1 VELQGGLLFFFKI
14 RPEQKGKRHLARL
27 RGEIAPW
34 KGPIREPL
42 HKNTREGRRE
52 EYRNRPIV
60 PCAVISNDPVIPAP
74 SPEQEAINFRRVL
87 ERFAATDFPPRT
99 YFPSP
104 AERDEFARQISA
116 PATQDFRITRGL
128 FHGPKQ
134 HQPIAQ
140 VQAAAEVEE
149 EGAVGGEDKREGAVG
164 GEDIEED
171 ETLQLLYES
180 LSLEEPTQAPIP
192 PPPKPTEP
200 TRQGR
205 SRGRGLLMYSPESL
219 RESFR
224 ESPRERS
231 KSRIAWIRRLEEQQ
245 KEN

>member
-1 VELQGGLLFFFKI
+1 MVQNI
-14 RPEQKGKRHLARL
+14 IRL

-34 KGPIREPL
+34 TCQIREPL

-60 PCAVISNDPVIPAP
+60 PCAVPSNDPVIPAP

-104 AERDEFARQISA
+104 AERAEFVRQISA

-134 HQPIAQ
+134 HQPIAP

-149 EGAVGGEDKREGAVG
+149 EGAVDGEDEREGAVG
-164 GEDIEED
+164 GEDSEED

-192 PPPKPTEP
+192 PSPKPTEP
-200 TRQGR
+200 TLQGR
-205 SRGRGLLMYSPESL
+205 SRGSGVLA
-219 RESFR
+219 RESQR
-224 ESPRERS
+224 ELQREPRRTIQIQDCLDS
-231 KSRIAWIRRLEEQQ
+231 KTGGTTKRKLISHHCSNHITVF
-245 KEN
+245 